1 MGFVNG
7 LERQATLGRGVV
19 QPYLTSPWKV
29 QMPSLPA
36 GHQCR
41 VDERDVQASDL
52 IGVRW
57 GVSSRNRPSLRARER
72 AGGLITRRRRTPLV
86 SKLDEAAR
94 WFTARR
100 QDAGNW
106 HMDTNG
112 ELHLIR
118 VLSPLELAVV
128 VDVGANLG
136 DWSEAVLSAVPSARV
151 TSFEPIPDVAERCAD
166 RLATFGERSQVVAVG
181 LADTSGERA
190 FFIDPSRTTVSGLT
204 RPYGG
209 PSIEQFVLPFTTG
222 DAFCSEAG
230 IDSIDLL
237 KVDAEGADHLVL
249 SGLRGMFGRG
259 AIRIVQFEY
268 GPWALTNRYLLADH
282 VDFFAAFGYQ
292 VGRLYAEG
300 VEFREHSARFEDFRL
315 ANYVA
320 VKRTD
325 TDAINLVSVP

>member
-1 MGFVNG
+1 M
-7 LERQATLGRGVV
+7 GRGRGYGGEV
-19 QPYLTSPWKV
+19 PSP
-29 QMPSLPA
+29 
-36 GHQCR
+36 
-41 VDERDVQASDL
+41 
-52 IGVRW
+52 
-57 GVSSRNRPSLRARER
+57 NRLSLRARER
-72 AGGLITRRRRTPLV
+72 VGGLITRRRRSSLV
-86 SKLDEAAR
+86 AKLDEAAH

-112 ELHLIR
+112 ELHL
-118 VLSPLELAVV
+118 VGALSTLAPAVV

-136 DWSEAVLSAVPSARV
+136 DWSEVVLRAIPSATV
-151 TSFEPIPDVAERCAD
+151 TSFEPIPDVAARCAD
-166 RLATFGERSQVVAVG
+166 RLAIFGERSQVVAVG
-181 LADTSGERA
+181 LADASGERR

-209 PSIEQFVLPFTTG
+209 PSIEQFMLPFTTG
-222 DAFCSEAG
+222 DAFCSDAG

-249 SGLRGMFGRG
+249 SGFRGLFGRG

-268 GPWALTNRYLLADH
+268 GPWALDNRYLLADH
-282 VDFFAAFGYQ
+282 IDFFAAFGYQ

-320 VKRTD
+320 VRRTD
-325 TDAINLVSVP
+325 TEATSLVSVP